1 MPPAD
6 LPFPPLVPDLRPADR
21 RGEARHPC
29 LREVPYRLG
38 DACGTAVVRDLSTT
52 GAGMVL
58 AHQVLPGM
66 MVSVELLDQPRQC
79 WRLKLLQVVHAT
91 RTGADTWLV
100 GSLFT
105 KQLTEEEL
113 QGLISPEAEHVP

>member
-1 MPPAD
+1 MPPPD
-6 LPFPPLVPDLRPADR
+6 EPFPPLVPDLRAADR
-21 RGEARHPC
+21 RGGVRYPC
-29 LREVPYRLG
+29 LQEVPYRLG

-52 GAGMVL
+52 GAGL
-58 AHQVLPGM
+58 FLSHEVLPGM
-66 MVSVELLDQPRQC
+66 MVCVELLDQPRQC

-91 RTGADTWLV
+91 PSSGDTWLV

-113 QGLISPEAEHVP
+113 QGLISPEASHVP